1 VKVPSRK
8 AVSAAAQRRN
18 DLQADRAK
26 SATVRELFP
35 QVGVIHVDLDF
46 GDKSGRPPSP
56 QRHSL
61 YPPARAFFRFIC
73 PCADCDG
80 DFDLAAA
87 VTELVKAGAPVK
99 RAAGRSVTGR
109 SLCQGTHWRDST
121 HSESCRIEL
130 TFRVVVSFGSTVEQ
144 PAESAA

>member
-1 VKVPSRK
+1 MKVPSRK
-8 AVSAAAQRRN
+8 PVSAAAQRRN
-18 DLQADRAK
+18 DLQAERVR
-26 SATVRELFP
+26 SSTVRDMFP
-35 QVGVIHVDLDF
+35 NVSVIHVDLDF

-87 VTELVKAGAPVK
+87 VTDLVKAGAPAK
-99 RAAGRSVTGR
+99 RAAGRSFTGR

-130 TFRVVVSFGSTVEQ
+130 TFRVVVGFGSTVEQ